1 MKVIT
6 PGRPQKG
13 WAKEFKCTGAGNGD
27 GGCGAVL
34 LVEQD
39 DLYRTSSG
47 HYDGSTDHYVTFRCS
62 ACGVETD
69 IEDTPSGVRNNIIS
83 KEAWM
88 KNKGLI
94 DTTGD

>member
-6 PGRPQKG
+6 PGRPQTG
-13 WAKEFKCTGAGNGD
+13 WAKEFTCTGAGNADG
-27 GGCGAVL
+27 GGCGAML

-39 DLYRTSSG
+39 DLYETSSG

-69 IEDTPSGVRNNIIS
+69 IKDVPSSVKNNIIS

-88 KNKGLI
+88 KKQGLI
-94 DTTGD
+94 RD